1 MTRAVWTDTAD
12 YMILRCAA
20 CGMPHIVHQQM
31 MRDGISCRDCGAGPL
46 IPEGY
51 AIMLDK
57 RPEDIIVKTQVDT
70 SDLDKVRRMVD
81 VIQTSVSSMIEKLT
95 ETKERLE
102 HGTDCHE
109 DGGHDSIHVQ
119 PGDQQGM

>member
-1 MTRAVWTDTAD
+1 MSRAVWTDTAD

-20 CGMPHIVHQQM
+20 CGMPHIVHRQM
-31 MRDGISCRDCGAGPL
+31 MRDGISCRDCGVGPL

-81 VIQTSVSSMIEKLT
+81 EIQTSVSSMIEKLT

>member
-1 MTRAVWTDTAD
+1 MSRAVWTDTAD

-20 CGMPHIVHQQM
+20 CGMPHIVHRQM

-81 VIQTSVSSMIEKLT
+81 EIQTSVSSMIEKLT

-119 PGDQQGM
+119 PGDK

>member
-31 MRDGISCRDCGAGPL
+31 MRDGISCRDCGVGPL

-81 VIQTSVSSMIEKLT
+81 EIQTSVSSMIEKLT

-109 DGGHDSIHVQ
+109 DGGHDSIHV
-119 PGDQQGM
+119 

>member
-1 MTRAVWTDTAD
+1 MSRAVWTDTAD

-20 CGMPHIVHQQM
+20 CGMPHIVHRQM
-31 MRDGISCRDCGAGPL
+31 MRDGISCRDCGVGPL

-57 RPEDIIVKTQVDT
+57 RPEGIIVKTQVDT

-81 VIQTSVSSMIEKLT
+81 EIQTSVSSMIEKLT

>member
-1 MTRAVWTDTAD
+1 MSRAVWTDTAD

-20 CGMPHIVHQQM
+20 CGMPHIVHRQM
-31 MRDGISCRDCGAGPL
+31 MRDGISCRDCGVGPL

-57 RPEDIIVKTQVDT
+57 RPADIIVKTQVDT

-81 VIQTSVSSMIEKLT
+81 EIQTSVSSMIEKLT

-102 HGTDCHE
+102 HGTDCQE
-109 DGGHDSIHVQ
+109 DRGHDSIHVQ
-119 PGDQQGM
+119 PGDK

>member
-1 MTRAVWTDTAD
+1 MSRAVWTDTAD

-20 CGMPHIVHQQM
+20 CGMPHIVHRQM

-51 AIMLDK
+51 AIMIDK
-57 RPEDIIVKTQVDT
+57 RPADIIVKTQVDT

-81 VIQTSVSSMIEKLT
+81 EIQTSVSSMIEKLT

>member
-1 MTRAVWTDTAD
+1 MSRAVWTDTAD

-20 CGMPHIVHQQM
+20 CGMPHIVHRQR

-46 IPEGY
+46 IPEGC
-51 AIMLDK
+51 AIMIDR
-57 RPEDIIVKTQVDT
+57 RPADIIVKTQVDT

-81 VIQTSVSSMIEKLT
+81 EIQTSVSSMIEKLT

-109 DGGHDSIHVQ
+109 DGGHDSIHV
-119 PGDQQGM
+119 

>member
-1 MTRAVWTDTAD
+1 MSRAVWTDTAD

-20 CGMPHIVHQQM
+20 CGMPHIVHRQM

-51 AIMLDK
+51 AIMIDK
-57 RPEDIIVKTQVDT
+57 RPADIIVKTQVDT
-70 SDLDKVRRMVD
+70 SDLDKVQRMVD
-81 VIQTSVSSMIEKLT
+81 EIQTSVDSMIEKLT
-95 ETKERLE
+95 ETKEIME
-102 HGTDCHE
+102 HGTDRQE

>member
-1 MTRAVWTDTAD
+1 MSRAVWTDTAD

-20 CGMPHIVHQQM
+20 CGMPHIVHRQM

-51 AIMLDK
+51 AIMLEK
-57 RPEDIIVKTQVDT
+57 RPTDIIVKTQVDT

-81 VIQTSVSSMIEKLT
+81 EIQTSVSSMIEKLT
-95 ETKERLE
+95 ETKEGLE
-102 HGTDCHE
+102 HGTDRHE
-109 DGGHDSIHVQ
+109 EGGHDSIHV
-119 PGDQQGM
+119 

>member
-1 MTRAVWTDTAD
+1 MSRAVWTDTAD

-20 CGMPHIVHQQM
+20 CGMPHIVHRQM

-81 VIQTSVSSMIEKLT
+81 EIQTSVSSMIEKLT

>member
-1 MTRAVWTDTAD
+1 MSRAVWTDTAD

-20 CGMPHIVHQQM
+20 CGMPHIVHRQM
-31 MRDGISCRDCGAGPL
+31 MRGGISCRDCGAGPL

-51 AIMLDK
+51 AIMLEK
-57 RPEDIIVKTQVDT
+57 RPTDIIVKTQVDT

-81 VIQTSVSSMIEKLT
+81 EIQTSVSSMIEKLT